1 MGLFK
6 VKFLDITTY
15 FSGRIF
21 LQEFPNDS
29 NFDGVRF
36 EFYLSVDDCIE
47 QKYVCTEF
55 ALFVADLFDGVEL
68 ELFWSGIRSDL
79 AFFPFY

>member
-1 MGLFK
+1 M
-6 VKFLDITTY
+6 
-15 FSGRIF
+15 
-21 LQEFPNDS
+21 QEFPNDS

-79 AFFPFY
+79 AFFPFLLATIHIFSNNEYWVDRTLF